1 VQVVIEAVAE
11 ALHLP
16 VQLFFA
22 GMRKGRMADVVRERE
37 SFGQIF
43 IEAKR
48 DRNCASDLR
57 YLDRVS
63 EAIPEVIV
71 QTGCEDLCLILQ
83 SPECPGVND
92 TIAVALEFVS
102 IRVRQLGITPPLRAF
117 NRKSK
122 PT

>member
-1 VQVVIEAVAE
+1 MVEAVAE
-11 ALHLP
+11 TLHLP
-16 VQLFFA
+16 VQFFFA
-22 GMRKGRMADVVRERE
+22 GVREGRMADVVRERE

-43 IEAKR
+43 IQAKR
-48 DRNCASDLR
+48 DRNCASDLGHFNG
-57 YLDRVS
+57 VS
-63 EAIPEVIV
+63 EAVPKVIV
-71 QTGCEDLCLILQ
+71 QARSEDLCLILQ
-83 SPECPGVND
+83 PPECPGVND